1 MASRRGFF
9 LGAPGGTLGVVLKMV
24 GLAGS
29 MAFVDGLSGAL
40 GFGMVGRLV
49 GVDGMGRELSQ
60 ARGSQEI
67 SYEVLIP
74 NFSYWNK

>member
-1 MASRRGFF
+1 MASSGFF
-9 LGAPGGTLGVVLKMV
+9 LGAPGTSGVVLRMV
-24 GLAGS
+24 GLAGR
-29 MAFVDGLSGAL
+29 MAFVDSLSGAL
-40 GFGMVGRLV
+40 GFGMVVRLV
-49 GVDGMGRELSQ
+49 GVDDMGHELSQ

>member
-1 MASRRGFF
+1 
-9 LGAPGGTLGVVLKMV
+9 
-24 GLAGS
+24 
-29 MAFVDGLSGAL
+29 MAFADGLSGAL
-40 GFGMVGRLV
+40 GFSVVGRLV
-49 GVDGMGRELSQ
+49 GVDGMGHELSR